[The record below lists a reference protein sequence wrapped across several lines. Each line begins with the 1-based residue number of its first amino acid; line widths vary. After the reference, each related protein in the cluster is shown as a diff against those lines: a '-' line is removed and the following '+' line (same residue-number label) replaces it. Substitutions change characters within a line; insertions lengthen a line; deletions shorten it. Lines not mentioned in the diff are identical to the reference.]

1 MSNRVSPSSTPNNS
15 ELDLK
20 AKKSSQDVIAWII
33 GMVFIIF
40 IIGMSWVWGN
50 AAGWYALSGYTYVN
64 NTDGGIR
71 FMEEP
76 FGCND
81 TSIPGRSGTDCTSN
95 WYFWKLP
102 YDDITVLS
110 RAIVWLLYSLHQ
122 VFVWALI
129 YKAQLEMSP
138 YYGNSDKL
146 KKTPKYSGKIRWFNI
161 ALLLVNGLFHILH
174 LVQTHWT
181 YDGLAQDVAINSSQ
195 ASVILLISLIMLI
208 EYRDRGAFFMW
219 PNARSS
225 DKFSKAVRLNPKPIN
240 LVRKYHGYYF
250 AWSIIYTF
258 WYHPFENTW
267 AHSFGFFHTAI
278 VMLQGSLIY
287 TDMHLNKYWRLLN
300 ECWVTFHA
308 TVVAVQTADPSKEDQ
323 LWPMFFFGFGLM
335 LFLTQIY
342 ILPFWKKIS
351 PYFRVI
357 PPIIYFGATFA
368 IYGAAL
374 VGGIG
379 KIYEILFIPSLQ
391 YLNMFLAWLLIYFF
405 LWIEDK
411 IDGEKSQHP
420 PKAGASV
427 LWVSGVLITYTLL
440 VLTSHFF
447 RNVPIPFLILMEVFA
462 LIFLVGACVTYMFH
476 KKLLGPFRRAKD
488 TSSPSQAAYRNPSVS
503 EGESEVASGTDDK
516 L

>member
-1 MSNRVSPSSTPNNS
+1 MHRSSKIEP
-15 ELDLK
+15 EVMAD
-20 AKKSSQDVIAWII
+20 AKSAKHPRHDVVAWTV
-33 GMVFIIF
+33 GMLFIFF

-64 NTDGGIR
+64 ETDDGKIR
-71 FMEEP
+71 FMDEP

-81 TSIPGRSGTDCTSN
+81 TTIPGRSGTDCTSN

-102 YDDITVLS
+102 YDDVTTLS

-122 VFVWALI
+122 IFVWGLI

-138 YYGNSDKL
+138 DFGRSGDEA
-146 KKTPKYSGKIRWFNI
+146 KKTPKYSGRIRWFNV
-161 ALLLVNGLFHILH
+161 ALLLVNGLFHVLH

-219 PNARSS
+219 PNSRST
-225 DKFSKAVRLNPKPIN
+225 DKFSQAVKLNPKPIN

-250 AWSIIYTF
+250 SWSIIYTF

-278 VMLQGSLIY
+278 VLLQGSLIF
-287 TDMHLNKYWRLLN
+287 TELHLNKYWRLLN

-308 TVVAVQTADPSKEDQ
+308 TVVALQTADPSKPDQ

-342 ILPFWKKIS
+342 ILPFWKYIS
-351 PYFRVI
+351 AYFRVI
-357 PPIIYFGATFA
+357 PPLIYFGVTFA
-368 IYGAAL
+368 VYGAAL
-374 VGGIG
+374 VAGIG
-379 KIYEILFIPSLQ
+379 QVYEILFIPSLQ
-391 YLNMFLAWLLIYFF
+391 YLNMFLAWLLIYFL
-405 LWIEDK
+405 LWIESK
-411 IDGEKSQHP
+411 VGKQRSGP
-420 PKAGASV
+420 PGVGASV
-427 LWVSGVLITYTLL
+427 FWVSAVLISYA
-440 VLTSHFF
+440 VLIAISHFA
-447 RNVPIPFLILMEVFA
+447 RNVAIPFLILMEVFA
-462 LIFLVGACVTYMFH
+462 LIFLVGACISYMFH
-476 KKLLGPFRRAKD
+476 KQLLGPFRRPRNTTTAQESIEEPK
-488 TSSPSQAAYRNPSVS
+488 TS
-503 EGESEVASGTDDK
+503 EEK